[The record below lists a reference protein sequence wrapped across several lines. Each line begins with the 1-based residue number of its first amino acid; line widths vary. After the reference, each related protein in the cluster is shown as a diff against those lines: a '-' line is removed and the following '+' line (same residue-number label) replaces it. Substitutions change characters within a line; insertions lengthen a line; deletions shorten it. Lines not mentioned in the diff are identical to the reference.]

1 MNQNFIILLLVVII
15 IGVVMYYNTN
25 SKKER
30 DPGGTPA
37 FEVVG
42 ISVSKTENYKP
53 WFTETYTT
61 DEYIAMSQG
70 ANFVYTFKINGGVD
84 LLQNLSI
91 TRKRADGGSDQIEEV
106 PESKWVKGVEIQVDF
121 PVQTGEN
128 AKGEHEF
135 SINYTTP
142 DINATGIMPYAINIT
157 ENLLS
162 VKLENGGTEELE
174 MVPVETSGIN
184 VAFSAER
191 EEIYIYDSEEV
202 VNFNAQG
209 PVYMSPVAGTNGKGF
224 KLEGVTDIPHTLYRV
239 KYRGGYLLALSQNA
253 NFTDTEYL
261 TTDKSKKKFK
271 EGELINKLFYIT
283 TDADSAGDAKNFFL
297 DLAENVGSSAPA
309 PDLPIESDPLPTPPD
324 QPPPPSLGSE
334 DIQPI
339 PDPPVDPS
347 PSPPAVSLEI
357 AKAGPFIINRNEGKN
372 CHPNGQWKYIWYS
385 AQHANDKSFCGA
397 LSDDECE
404 SKMMTA
410 QWWTTG
416 NNNTKGDFRGGDM
429 QRCVLDPAPIS
440 ETCSGPL
447 TIGATISNGSFE
459 PINFGTKSTS
469 GVGGYIFGVKA
480 KTDIRIT
487 CISCLSK
494 HPDPYGRQKGTD
506 DGRVVMY
513 RLKPGRSR
521 FRSWCPSG
529 RWSCDSGNASFPRD
543 YDHTINS
550 NESDW
555 TLIGEALPSGGNWS
569 DTTLNVSEDV
579 SAGQIAYFYIN
590 STMDGYMTVG
600 QKSLDY
606 QRLPEV
612 GDAGVLYSDEQC
624 ELGFG
629 FGVYGGSESE
639 GNLGEPFLDKYKNYH
654 VHPEWLRLSYQK
666 IS

>member
-15 IGVVMYYNTN
+15 IGVVLYYNTN
-25 SKKER
+25 SKKEK
-30 DPGGTPA
+30 DSGNTPT

-42 ISVSKTENYKP
+42 VSVSKTENYKP
-53 WFTETYTT
+53 WFTETYTA
-61 DEYIAMSQG
+61 DEYTAMSKG
-70 ANFVYTFKINGGVD
+70 SEFTYTLRINSGSNA
-84 LLQNLSI
+84 LTSLSI
-91 TRKRADGGSDQIEEV
+91 TRKSPDAKKFDTKDVPSKDWVNEEDII
-106 PESKWVKGVEIQVDF
+106 VKF
-121 PVQTGEN
+121 PALEDEN
-128 AKGEHEF
+128 IKGKHTF
-135 SINYTTP
+135 SINYTIP
-142 DINATGIMPYAINIT
+142 GISKAGVAGVDVIVTDND
-157 ENLLS
+157 LS
-162 VKLENGGTEELE
+162 VGLESGVVELNFTESDVSAEAGFQTQKE
-174 MVPVETSGIN
+174 YMFITDSDGKVNFGSENDVYFSPVEETGG
-184 VAFSAER
+184 R
-191 EEIYIYDSEEV
+191 
-202 VNFNAQG
+202 
-209 PVYMSPVAGTNGKGF
+209 GF
-224 KLEGVTDIPHTLYRV
+224 KIQGTDIEHTLY
-239 KYRGGYLLALSQNA
+239 KYKVGYRMYFS
-253 NFTDTEYL
+253 T
-261 TTDKSKKKFK
+261 SP
-271 EGELINKLFYIT
+271 
-283 TDADSAGDAKNFFL
+283 DAKFNKNYMFL
-297 DLAENVGSSAPA
+297 NKYKTLIPYGEDVDRELGFMVSDSKPSESPSNIEDGLIDIPIDPVPA
-309 PDLPIESDPLPTPPD
+309 PPDIPFPPGDDP
-324 QPPPPSLGSE
+324 
-334 DIQPI
+334 QPI
-339 PDPPVDPS
+339 PDDPPVDPS
-347 PSPPAVSLEI
+347 PLPPADSLEI

-385 AQHANDKSFCGA
+385 AQHANDKNFCGA

-404 SKMMTA
+404 TKTMDA
-410 QWWTTG
+410 QWWSTE
-416 NNNTKGDFRGGDM
+416 NNNGVRGDFRGGAM

-506 DGRVVMY
+506 DGKVVMY

-555 TLIGEALPSGGNWS
+555 TLIGEALPSGGDWS

-612 GDAGVLYSDEQC
+612 GNAGVLYSDEQC

-639 GNLGEPFLDKYKNYH
+639 GNLGEPFLDKYENYH